1 MIKQEI
7 RTRRLA
13 WEIMKKAAFRDRR
26 LSDVTAEIFRREGN
40 IINDQERRFVTMLV
54 QGTVRLSGR
63 LDWELR
69 QVFVGDYKDL
79 KENLRILLRL
89 GVFQLYYM
97 DSIPDYAAVTTT
109 VQLAKKI
116 HNNQNIFPSS
126 FKDNS
131 LDIWLKSNSIT
142 EVNKKWPSKKAPLSF
157 NKLNISSFI

>member
-26 LSDVTAEIFRREGN
+26 LSDVTAEIFRREGD

-63 LDWELR
+63 LDWEIK
-69 QVFVGDYKDL
+69 QVFVGEYKDL

-97 DSIPDYAAVTTT
+97 ESVPDYAAVTTT

-116 HNNQNIFPSS
+116 HNNLGGLTNAI
-126 FKDNS
+126 
-131 LDIWLKSNSIT
+131 LRTLI
-142 EVNKKWPSKKAPLSF
+142 
-157 NKLNISSFI
+157 KLEKNMYQMEMLPYLQ